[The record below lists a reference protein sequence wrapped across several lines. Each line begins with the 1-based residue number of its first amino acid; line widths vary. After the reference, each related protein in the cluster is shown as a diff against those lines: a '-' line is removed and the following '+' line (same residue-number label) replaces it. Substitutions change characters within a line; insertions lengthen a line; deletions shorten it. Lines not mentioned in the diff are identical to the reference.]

1 MNQKRKFENKK
12 ALLINNAGQKSIY
25 IGLLVVTLLILFI
38 GKADFNIVNRI
49 SIIISDLSS
58 PAISSISNQTKIIGN
73 SFNYLKNTASIR
85 DENKHLLTE
94 NIRLKKFEILS
105 KIYENENILLKNQLN
120 LIPQNYNN
128 FITVKAINAPGTIF
142 SHSLLLNAG
151 RKDGV
156 QKGNAVLFN
165 GVFIGQIIRVGEN
178 SSRILLISDV
188 NSMIPVVVSNNRIP
202 SILTG
207 ENLILPSLN
216 FLPNNVKLKEGSVVQ
231 TSGHGGLL
239 PSGLPIGTVVKNA
252 SERYFVKPS
261 IDLNLIDYVQILL
274 WQANGINLQRRS
286 SEILYKP
293 VSPEEDERLFEG
305 VTSKGNIN

>member
-85 DENKHLLTE
+85 DENKYLLTE

-128 FITVKAINAPGTIF
+128 FITVKAINAPGNIF

-178 SSRILLISDV
+178 SSRMLLISDV

-252 SERYFVKPS
+252 SDRYFVKPS

-293 VSPEEDERLFEG
+293 VSPEEDVRLFEG

>member
-128 FITVKAINAPGTIF
+128 FITVKAINAPGNIF

-239 PSGLPIGTVVKNA
+239 PSGLPIGTVIKNA

>member
-128 FITVKAINAPGTIF
+128 FITVKAINAPGNIF

-293 VSPEEDERLFEG
+293 VSPEEDVRLFEG

>member
-12 ALLINNAGQKSIY
+12 ALLINNAGQKYIY
-25 IGLLVVTLLILFI
+25 IGLLVVTFLILFI
-38 GKADFNIVNRI
+38 GKADLNIVNRV
-49 SIIISDLSS
+49 SIVISDLSS
-58 PAISSISNQTKIIGN
+58 PVISSISNQTKIIGN

-85 DENKHLLTE
+85 DENKYLLTE

-128 FITVKAINAPGTIF
+128 FITVKAINAPGNIF

-293 VSPEEDERLFEG
+293 VSPEEDVRLFEG

>member
-12 ALLINNAGQKSIY
+12 ALFVNNASQKYIY
-25 IGLLVVTLLILFI
+25 IGLLVVTFLILFI
-38 GKADFNIVNRI
+38 GKADLNIVNRV
-49 SIIISDLSS
+49 SIVISDLSS
-58 PAISSISNQTKIIGN
+58 PVISSISNQTKIIGN

-85 DENKHLLTE
+85 DENKYLLTE

-128 FITVKAINAPGTIF
+128 FITVKAINAPGNIF

-165 GVFIGQIIRVGEN
+165 GIFIGQIIRVGEN

-239 PSGLPIGTVVKNA
+239 PSGLPIGIVVKNA
-252 SERYFVKPS
+252 SGRYFVKPS

-286 SEILYKP
+286 TGILYKP
-293 VSPEEDERLFEG
+293 VTPEENVKLFEG

>member
-128 FITVKAINAPGTIF
+128 FITVKAINAPGNIF

-252 SERYFVKPS
+252 S
-261 IDLNLIDYVQILL
+261 
-274 WQANGINLQRRS
+274 
-286 SEILYKP
+286 
-293 VSPEEDERLFEG
+293 
-305 VTSKGNIN
+305 

>member
-128 FITVKAINAPGTIF
+128 FITVKAINAPGNIF

>member
-12 ALLINNAGQKSIY
+12 VFLINNAGQKSLY
-25 IGLLVVTLLILFI
+25 IGLLVLTFLILLI
-38 GKADFNIVNRI
+38 GKADLAFVNRV
-49 SIIISDLSS
+49 SIIISDLSA
-58 PAISSISNQTKIIGN
+58 PAISSISKQTKIIGN
-73 SFNYLKNTASIR
+73 SFNYLKNTTSIR
-85 DENKHLLTE
+85 EENKNLFTE

-128 FITVKAINAPGTIF
+128 FITVKAINAPGNIF

-178 SSRILLISDV
+178 SSRVLLISDV

-207 ENLILPSLN
+207 ENLILPSLK
-216 FLPNNVKLKEGSVVQ
+216 FLPNNVKLTNGSVVQ

-239 PSGLPIGTVVKNA
+239 PSGLPIGFVVQNA

-274 WQANGINLQRRS
+274 WQAEGINLKKRN

-293 VSPEEDERLFEG
+293 VSPEKDLKLFEG
-305 VTSKGNIN
+305 VTSRGNIN

>member
-128 FITVKAINAPGTIF
+128 FITVKAINAPGNIF

-252 SERYFVKPS
+252 SEKYFVKPS

-293 VSPEEDERLFEG
+293 VSPEEDVRLFEG